1 MKLTEIEIGG
11 RYIAKVSGQ
20 LTTVRVLA
28 IRETTS
34 WRGDRM
40 QKRID
45 VVNERT
51 GRRTTFA
58 SAAKLRRAVGSASGN
73 GKESRPAPASEPP
86 APSPDALLHAAED
99 LLGAR
104 QDGMLTVD
112 EWIALAR
119 TVAMRTGRKTRD
131 LLTQRDF
138 EDARRY
144 EVIWEESVDGPL
156 PEAEG

>member
-51 GRRTTFA
+51 GRKTTFA
-58 SAAKLRRAVGSASGN
+58 SAARLRRPAV
-73 GKESRPAPASEPP
+73 
-86 APSPDALLHAAED
+86 AAE
-99 LLGAR
+99 A
-104 QDGMLTVD
+104 
-112 EWIALAR
+112 
-119 TVAMRTGRKTRD
+119 K
-131 LLTQRDF
+131 
-138 EDARRY
+138 
-144 EVIWEESVDGPL
+144 
-156 PEAEG
+156 EG